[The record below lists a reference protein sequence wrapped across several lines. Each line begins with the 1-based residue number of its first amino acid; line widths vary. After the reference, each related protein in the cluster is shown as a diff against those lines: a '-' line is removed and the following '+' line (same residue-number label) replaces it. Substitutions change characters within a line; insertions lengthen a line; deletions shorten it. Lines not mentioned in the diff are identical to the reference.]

1 MIVTAAPIEPLVGA
15 KPVILG
21 FTVKVAALVAL
32 PAELVTAIGPL
43 DAPAGTTTVSWVFE
57 TPLKLV
63 LAAPLKRTAVVP
75 VKLVPVRVTVVPTTP
90 LVGEKELIAGAA
102 VESTVKLATLVPVPA
117 EVTTLILPLAAPA
130 GTPVEI

>member
-1 MIVTAAPIEPLVGA
+1 M
-15 KPVILG
+15 K
-21 FTVKVAALVAL
+21 FTVVV
-32 PAELVTAIGPL
+32 
-43 DAPAGTTTVSWVFE
+43 
-57 TPLKLV
+57 PLKDTV
-63 LAAPLKRTAVVP
+63 LVP
-75 VKLVPVRVTVVPTTP
+75 VKLAPVKVTVVPTTP